1 MLFMYNFTD
10 VVPVKNYIMLNQSLI
25 IGCCYNFHCSQF
37 CIYIFYF
44 VMLVVKCLFFSHP
57 LESFIARLYS
67 YNFYFM
73 QYGMPALPNY
83 ETQKHLFSKTLLL

>member
-25 IGCCYNFHCSQF
+25 IGCCFNSYCSQF

-44 VMLVVKCLFFSHP
+44 VMLVVKYFFSSP
-57 LESFIARLYS
+57 RVFYNETLFIQFL
-67 YNFYFM
+67 FYAIW
-73 QYGMPALPNY
+73 YAGTTKP
-83 ETQKHLFSKTLLL
+83 